1 MARPKGGDSIAPK
14 KGGAK
19 GRAHRDRQVYVFTEG
34 EVTEPEYIDIIVK
47 NGVLDRP
54 DRKVQHHIENPN
66 AEGKHRK
73 PYRMVQ
79 DAVRTLRKVERE
91 AKAAGLKPYRVAG
104 GVEEGDWNWPQ
115 VWVLFDRDGHQGIRE
130 ARQLAEKEGIRVA
143 YSHPCFELW
152 RLLHYTNYTSTF
164 GTEACGDAN
173 SRLRSSRGFAA
184 TYGRGVRSVSE
195 QQSKHVR
202 EEQVLS
208 PEGTDGSRYREARN
222 YAKAINKRCD
232 SPNPNDWDPYTDV
245 WSFVEDGLLLGHY

>member
-1 MARPKGGDSIAPK
+1 MARPKGGDGLTPK
-14 KGGAK
+14 KSGTK

-54 DRKVQHHIENPN
+54 DRKVQHHIGNPN

-91 AKAAGLKPYRVAG
+91 AKAAGLKPYRVTG

-115 VWVLFDRDGHQGIRE
+115 VWVLFDRDDHRSIPDALR
-130 ARQLAEKEGIRVA
+130 LAEKEGVRVA

-164 GTEACGDAN
+164 GGVCGDAN
-173 SRLRSSRGFAA
+173 SRLRSRDGFAA
-184 TYGRGVRSVSE
+184 TYGRGVRTVSE
-195 QQSKHVR
+195 QQSKHMR

-208 PEGTDGSRYREARN
+208 ADGHRYEVAKR
-222 YAKAINKRCD
+222 YAEKINNGH
-232 SPNPNDWDPYTDV
+232 SSTNPHDWDPYTDV
-245 WSFVEDGLLLGHY
+245 WRFVEKGLLLSGY

>member
-1 MARPKGGDSIAPK
+1 MARPRGGDSITPK

-19 GRAHRDRQVYVFTEG
+19 GRAHRPRQVYVFTEG

-47 NGVLDRP
+47 NGILDRP

-91 AKAAGLKPYRVAG
+91 AKAAGLKPYEVRDGDEA
-104 GVEEGDWNWPQ
+104 GDWNWPQ
-115 VWVLFDRDGHQGIRE
+115 VWVLFDRDDHQSIRE
-130 ARQLAEKEGIRVA
+130 ALQLADKEGVQVA

-152 RLLHYTNYTSTF
+152 RLLHYSNYTSNF
-164 GTEACGDAN
+164 GGVCGAAN
-173 SRLRSSRGFAA
+173 RHLRSRNGFAA
-184 TYGRGVRSVSE
+184 TYGRGVRTVSE
-195 QQSKHVR
+195 QQSKHMR

-208 PEGTDGSRYREARN
+208 ADGQRYKEARK
-222 YAKAINKRCD
+222 YAKKINDGHD
-232 SPNPNDWDPYTDV
+232 STNPNHWDPYTDV
-245 WSFVEDGLLLGHY
+245 WRFVEKGLLLSGY